1 MSDTGIRIAHDRLAD
16 FAAALLTGAGVG
28 PTEAKIWA
36 DVLVWANLRG
46 VDSHGV
52 LRIPAY
58 VQWIDD
64 GTINPTPDMRI
75 RSRSGAAAVLEGDR
89 APGPVAMVR
98 AMDEAVDIAR
108 DVHVGWCAA
117 RDIGHCGAVGYF
129 ALRAAEAG
137 MAGIVLSASIPLMA
151 YHGGRVAGVSSN
163 PIAIAVPAEG
173 RRPLV
178 IDAST
183 ANVSLGKILAARDR
197 GEAIP
202 EGWGIDADGDD
213 TTDPREVATLLPM
226 GGAKGSGLSML
237 IECLTSLAVD
247 NPVIEPSL
255 SGELKGLRING
266 TAIAV
271 DLAAFGDVG
280 LFRKQA
286 AALADTV
293 TALPRA
299 AGVDRIYAPGERG
312 DAVLDER
319 KAGGI
324 PVPAGTWDRLTATA
338 DRFGVMLPRL
348 LD

>member
-1 MSDTGIRIAHDRLAD
+1 MSDTAIRIADHRLAA
-16 FAAALLTGAGVG
+16 FAADLLAGAGVA
-28 PTEAKIWA
+28 PEQARIWA

-58 VQWIDD
+58 VGWIDD
-64 GTINPTPDMRI
+64 GTINPAPNMHI
-75 RSRSGAAAVLEGDR
+75 KSRSGAAAVLEGDR

-98 AMDEAVDIAR
+98 AMDEAIDMAR
-108 DVHVGWCAA
+108 ELHVGWCAA
-117 RDIGHCGAVGYF
+117 RDISHCGAVGYF

-151 YHGGRVAGVSSN
+151 YHGARVSGVSSN

-183 ANVSLGKILAARDR
+183 ANVSLGKVLAARDR

-202 EGWGIDADGDD
+202 EGWGLDADGDS
-213 TTDPREVATLLPM
+213 TSDPRQVATLLPM
-226 GGAKGSGLSML
+226 GGAKGSGLSLL
-237 IECLTSLAVD
+237 IECLASLSVG
-247 NPVIEPSL
+247 NPVIAPLL
-255 SGELKGLRING
+255 SGEISGLRING

-271 DLAAFGDVG
+271 DLAAFGDVDY
-280 LFRKQA
+280 FRRQA
-286 AALADTV
+286 AVLADTV

-299 AGVDRIYAPGERG
+299 AGVERIYAPGERG

-319 KAGGI
+319 KIDGI
-324 PVPAGTWDRLTATA
+324 PLPAGTWDRLMEIAE
-338 DRFGVMLPRL
+338 RFSVAPPEL
-348 LD
+348 L